1 MKLGDII
8 KKYRHDNKL
17 SLRDFAKTC
26 GTSHSYIAMLEDGK
40 NSKTGEPIVPAI
52 VTLKK
57 IATALNMSLNDL
69 IFAADDMPVA
79 LWNSVLE
86 PYGVGNPVPSF
97 IIRGATLAEMA
108 SIGGGKHTRFSFMNE
123 KIKEKILLDE
133 KNIEILIEELLGLWV
148 ILDIRLKR
156 IL

>member
-79 LWNSVLE
+79 LST
-86 PYGVGNPVPSF
+86 PSPE
-97 IIRGATLAEMA
+97 ISE
-108 SIGGGKHTRFSFMNE
+108 NE
-123 KIKEKILLDE
+123 AILL
-133 KNIEILIEELLGLWV
+133 ELFRQVPAEHQEMVLGM
-148 ILDIRLKR
+148 IRVAIGNQVPPR
-156 IL
+156 SQ